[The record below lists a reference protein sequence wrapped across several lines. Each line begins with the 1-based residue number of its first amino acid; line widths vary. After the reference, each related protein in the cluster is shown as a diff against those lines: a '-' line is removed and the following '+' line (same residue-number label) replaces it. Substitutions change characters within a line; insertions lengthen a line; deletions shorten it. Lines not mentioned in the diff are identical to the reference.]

1 MLHSFLFAPFAD
13 AAAEAQFDALHA
25 ALQPPAAGDELLL
38 LGNLPLEDAGTL
50 DAVLVRPAG
59 IVLLQF
65 IGRGGALHIPALN
78 QGAWQLAGQPL
89 TGQAGSANPYAQ
101 FQRQRRALA
110 AWLTAQPALGPI
122 RTEAIAGLALF
133 AQPVT
138 FGSEVEPRLN
148 AQSGTDNFQLLSSLP
163 HLPRRLQ
170 RLHLPGAA
178 LPAPALHQW
187 LQHLQAESGGPDAA
201 ADASAEDQPAEFWTQ
216 KARQLWRWL
225 GAEDIPPDTGYAG
238 YSPDPAAVSA
248 AEKQR
253 LEQLRQQVRTEL
265 DQHTQALTA
274 REVEREATIRQL
286 QQQLSQAAA
295 AAPSAAELQA
305 RLAAET
311 RDKEAMHE
319 ALQLARAESV
329 ARNRELD
336 ARIAQLGV
344 LIQQL
349 QTRPAAPTVS
359 APAPARPAP
368 SPVPVPAPAA
378 PSAATTAARPVARP
392 RRYSTWQLQPWRAVA
407 VLVVVLGLLGAGWGL
422 RQLYRA
428 QTKPAAPRREAQR
441 PGPAPTA
448 DEPAADAEPTDTA
461 PSPLEERLNNPVIDS
476 SGAQPGPAATDSVL
490 APSPGYLDAD
500 SLENGE

>member
-1 MLHSFLFAPFAD
+1 MLHSFLFAPFDD

-25 ALQPPAAGDELLL
+25 TLQPLAAGDEPLLL
-38 LGNLPLEDAGTL
+38 LGNLPLDDAGAL
-50 DAVLVRPAG
+50 DAVLLRPAG

-65 IGRGGALHIPALN
+65 IGRGGPLHIPALN

-133 AQPVT
+133 SQPVT

-148 AQSGTDNFQLLSSLP
+148 AQSGADNFQLLSSLP

-178 LPAPALHQW
+178 LPAAALQQW
-187 LQHLQAESGGPDAA
+187 LRHLQAESAGTDSA
-201 ADASAEDQPAEFWTQ
+201 ADDAEDQPTDFWTQ

-238 YSPDPAAVSA
+238 YQPDPAAVSA
-248 AEKQR
+248 AEKAR
-253 LEQLRQQVRTEL
+253 LEQVRQQVRAEL

-286 QQQLSQAAA
+286 QQQLDQAAA
-295 AAPSAAELQA
+295 AAPTTAELQA

-311 RDKEAMHE
+311 REKEALHE
-319 ALQLARAESV
+319 AMQLARVESA

-344 LIQQL
+344 LIQQM
-349 QTRPAAPTVS
+349 QVRPV
-359 APAPARPAP
+359 APAPPAP
-368 SPVPVPAPAA
+368 VTPPHPAPTPPAAA
-378 PSAATTAARPVARP
+378 PAPRPVARP
-392 RRYSTWQLQPWRAVA
+392 RVRRYSTWQLQPWRAVA
-407 VLVVVLGLLGAGWGL
+407 VLVVVLGLLVGGWGL
-422 RQLYRA
+422 LQLYRERA
-428 QTKPAAPRREAQR
+428 QPAPDRREARQVS
-441 PGPAPTA
+441 PTETT
-448 DEPAADAEPTDTA
+448 DEPADQAAEPTEAA
-461 PSPLEERLNNPVIDS
+461 PSALEERLNNAVIDS
-476 SGAQPGPAATDSVL
+476 TGTQTGPAPTDSVL
-490 APSPGYLDAD
+490 APSPGYIDPD
-500 SLENGE
+500 SLENQN